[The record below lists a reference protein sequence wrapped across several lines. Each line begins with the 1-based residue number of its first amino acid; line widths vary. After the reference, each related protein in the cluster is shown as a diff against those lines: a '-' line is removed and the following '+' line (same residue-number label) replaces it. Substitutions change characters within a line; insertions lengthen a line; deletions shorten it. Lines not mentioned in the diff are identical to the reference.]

1 MELEEILKNLELS
14 GGIVITGISRRVTN
28 FLAALNEATE
38 TLRGLMRTDVLDAN
52 TRMFH
57 HIVRRAI
64 NVREIA
70 LIFGKVRNSEAIKE
84 FQQNIDMPFG
94 SNISREASELAV
106 WALEKQ
112 IPKKPVHDGCFD
124 SEGIWHEWN
133 GVNGRPYD
141 LCPKCNTNLC
151 CEMPYDNKPKYCKHC
166 GQKLDWS
173 DEE

>member
-1 MELEEILKNLELS
+1 MKLEEILKNLELS

-57 HIVRRAI
+57 HIVRRAT
-64 NVREIA
+64 NVRKNA

-112 IPKKPVHDGCFD
+112 IPKKPIFD
-124 SEGIWHEWN
+124 YN
-133 GVNGRPYD
+133 LMD
-141 LCPKCNTNLC
+141 LLKVG
-151 CEMPYDNKPKYCKHC
+151 E
-166 GQKLDWS
+166 S
-173 DEE
+173 DE